1 MSPPAGGLC
10 TYRVESGIAILELT
24 DPPAN
29 TYTHEMMR
37 ALDEAI

>member
-1 MSPPAGGLC
+1 MSDRTL
-10 TYRVESGIAILELT
+10 VEYEVRDHVAYLTLT

-37 ALDEAI
+37 SWTRRS